1 MTEKYWDECS
11 FSERLEFSLIEKRKK
26 QADSKL
32 FKKEIDKDTYQTL
45 IIELICDL
53 DELEEEYR
61 DYDPQQE
68 YVMQTN

>member
-1 MTEKYWDECS
+1 MEEKYWDECS

-32 FKKEIDKDTYQTL
+32 LKKEIDFDAYQM
-45 IIELICDL
+45 IIIQLMCDL
-53 DELEEEYR
+53 DDLEEKYR
-61 DYDPQQE
+61 NYDPQQE